1 MITSARFSID
11 GAMVIV
17 GLFRGQVLFYQ
28 TEGMRYFTQIECRN
42 RRGTYRAGRM
52 VTGLEFRLASRPPGT
67 VGGAVVHGV
76 PSPLEVLVT
85 TNDSRLRLYQTDDF
99 SMIAKF
105 KGLVNEDNYLIR
117 ARYTVYPSRAC
128 MAYKRK
134 Y

>member
-1 MITSARFSID
+1 MITSARFSND

-17 GLFRGQVLFYQ
+17 GLYRGQVLFYQ

-52 VTGLEFRLASRPPGT
+52 VTGLELRLGSRSTPGT

-117 ARYTVYPSRAC
+117 ARYSIS
-128 MAYKRK
+128 KLSLHERK